1 MRYDVFVTVWGQDF
15 VTKYLEFSLASQL
28 MPGNLPALAAEADIH
43 YHIYTD
49 RASRDYFGSSI
60 KKLAE
65 FAEVHFHNYD
75 EIAYGGGNLQ
85 QAIENSDPSTVKH
98 NVQRITAQHMLSALE
113 KGAAAILLDSDFIIA
128 DGSLARLHDL
138 RLAGKR
144 AVMALFMRLNEATA
158 APILRQDLSA
168 HMAPRDLVR
177 LSLDHM
183 HPIFGAYFMGGA
195 SSTHY
200 PSQLNWRVE
209 QFGEGAPETAGVI
222 SQCLFPHPLMVIPDK
237 TASES
242 GSKYFSTMDYDF
254 ALRAVSDDAAI
265 HLSRSSDEI
274 LICKISPES
283 YLADGEQGEPLS
295 IERMA
300 HFVLNNTNIRHR
312 LFLDQ
317 SICFVAN
324 EGGNWDDVNQDAQRF
339 MEATY
344 KAVELMVGQLPKGDP
359 KTMVHLKSFLGPIE
373 DFLSPQVQS
382 KIKGW
387 LPK

>member
-43 YHIYTD
+43 YHIDTD

-144 AVMALFMRLNEATA
+144 AVM
-158 APILRQDLSA
+158 
-168 HMAPRDLVR
+168 
-177 LSLDHM
+177 
-183 HPIFGAYFMGGA
+183 
-195 SSTHY
+195 
-200 PSQLNWRVE
+200 
-209 QFGEGAPETAGVI
+209 
-222 SQCLFPHPLMVIPDK
+222 
-237 TASES
+237 
-242 GSKYFSTMDYDF
+242 
-254 ALRAVSDDAAI
+254 
-265 HLSRSSDEI
+265 
-274 LICKISPES
+274 
-283 YLADGEQGEPLS
+283 
-295 IERMA
+295 
-300 HFVLNNTNIRHR
+300 
-312 LFLDQ
+312 
-317 SICFVAN
+317 
-324 EGGNWDDVNQDAQRF
+324 
-339 MEATY
+339 
-344 KAVELMVGQLPKGDP
+344 
-359 KTMVHLKSFLGPIE
+359 
-373 DFLSPQVQS
+373 
-382 KIKGW
+382 
-387 LPK
+387 